1 MELNNSLNNI
11 MKNLHN
17 VAIHE
22 AGHAVADCVLGH
34 GLTPQGIELSR
45 FTRIELS
52 RFDDERFEGVV
63 YANDSSPRDCIVA
76 TFAGP
81 IAAYRA
87 TREMRNIETDV
98 GNIALCCR
106 ELLGHKNTFV
116 ENECN
121 YENFGDFFALV
132 YTLAEHTDRVRAL
145 QDIEEYEETIEQ
157 VDGVRPLVDRTIFD
171 LLWPLA
177 QRGHEII
184 NCNWPKVE
192 AIAAELYK
200 TKKLSGDEVQSIMTS
215 SAAAK

>member
-1 MELNNSLNNI
+1 
-11 MKNLHN
+11 
-17 VAIHE
+17 
-22 AGHAVADCVLGH
+22 
-34 GLTPQGIELSR
+34 
-45 FTRIELS
+45 
-52 RFDDERFEGVV
+52 
-63 YANDSSPRDCIVA
+63 
-76 TFAGP
+76 
-81 IAAYRA
+81 
-87 TREMRNIETDV
+87 MRNIETDV

-132 YTLAEHTDRVRAL
+132 YTLAEHLENECNYENFGDFFALVFSLSEHTDRVRAL
-145 QDIEEYEETIEQ
+145 QDIEEYELTIEL